1 MIFFDFVNNLITE
14 LKIQKIDFE
23 EWGKEKLAIHFYGTQ
38 LNNEK
43 DCKKEI
49 KKYRDILKKYFR

>member
-1 MIFFDFVNNLITE
+1 MKIKFDFFKT
-14 LKIQKIDFE
+14 D
-23 EWGKEKLAIHFYGTQ
+23 
-38 LNNEK
+38 EK